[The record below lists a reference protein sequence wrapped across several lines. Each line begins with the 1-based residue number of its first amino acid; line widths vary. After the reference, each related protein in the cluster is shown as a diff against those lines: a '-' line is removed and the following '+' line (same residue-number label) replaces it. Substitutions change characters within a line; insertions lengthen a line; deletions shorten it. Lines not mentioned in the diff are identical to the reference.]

1 MSTFTHTIVHT
12 TSLQRFVHAVVASLR
27 TTAAAWQRARRQRAA
42 MRAAM
47 RAMEALDDR
56 TLADIGFARAE
67 IGSVAA
73 ELIGATRAT
82 RRQVLQA

>member
-12 TSLQRFVHAVVASLR
+12 SALQRFFQDLFGVLHAS
-27 TTAAAWQRARRQRAA
+27 AAAWRRDRRHRAA
-42 MRAAM
+42 MRAL
-47 RAMEALDDR
+47 EALDDR

-73 ELIGATRAT
+73 ELFGAAPVT
-82 RRQVLQA
+82 RRRVTSL

>member
-1 MSTFTHTIVHT
+1 MSTLTHSIVHT
-12 TSLQRFVHAVVASLR
+12 TALQRFVHAVVASLR

-42 MRAAM
+42 MRA
-47 RAMEALDDR
+47 MEALDDR
-56 TLADIGFARAE
+56 TLADIGFARCE

-82 RRQVLQA
+82 RRQVMQA

>member
-12 TSLQRFVHAVVASLR
+12 TALQRFVHAVVGSLR

-42 MRAAM
+42 MRASM

-73 ELIGATRAT
+73 ELIGAARAT
-82 RRQVLQA
+82 RRHAMQA